1 MEMGGGESFISNGLG
16 ISPKSLTISSP
27 CKTTTKAKPLNT
39 GKIKH
44 PKNGGQSI
52 NLNIIEENGCELVS
66 PKGSGTPKTL
76 RWWLINTCI

>member
-1 MEMGGGESFISNGLG
+1 MDIGGGESFISNGLG

-27 CKTTTKAKPLNT
+27 CKTTAQAEKNKLLNT

-52 NLNIIEENGCELVS
+52 NLNIIQESGNELVS

-76 RWWLINTCI
+76 R

>member
-1 MEMGGGESFISNGLG
+1 MDIGGGESFMSNG

-27 CKTTTKAKPLNT
+27 CRIKSQAEKNRLQNT

-44 PKNGGQSI
+44 PKIGGQSI
-52 NLNIIEENGCELVS
+52 NLNIIQESGCELVS

-76 RWWLINTCI
+76 R